1 MNQNDPFNF
10 GHGPIRLPQSSPIAQ
25 RELVELIARQM
36 DEDEDDSGA
45 FSVTKIVQTAKKI
58 FNGKTLKHLADGASV
73 VSSAVDAGSH
83 L

>member
-1 MNQNDPFNF
+1 M
-10 GHGPIRLPQSSPIAQ
+10 
-25 RELVELIARQM
+25 IARQM